1 MTSLTCAAVVS
12 QVLCTCLWLMDEYW
26 NYALFNVFSICMFEA
41 STAFGRLKN
50 LSTLR
55 SMRNKEITV
64 QVRLRD
70 SHVMCGQLSVGNM
83 MFAHPSVAMF
93 STGDVPRS
101 HRARPCR
108 QKSARRHSIPSPPWC
123 LYGAV

>member
-1 MTSLTCAAVVS
+1 M
-12 QVLCTCLWLMDEYW
+12 LCTCLWLMDEYW

-64 QVRLRD
+64 QVRLGD
-70 SHVMCGQLSVGNM
+70 SHVMCGQLVGGNVL
-83 MFAHPSVAMF
+83 FAHLK
-93 STGDVPRS
+93 RS
-101 HRARPCR
+101 HVQHR
-108 QKSARRHSIPSPPWC
+108 
-123 LYGAV
+123 